1 MDIGLTQ
8 STYEPYAT
16 TNYKTT
22 QTTTSTTYQN
32 VDLGN
37 FQTSQTVDYG
47 NALTTTAD
55 YPATNYGKALAP
67 AITTTDFTTTN
78 YETTPN
84 NSHNYH
90 RFHHNKLR
98 NDSNNYYQ

>member
-37 FQTSQTVDYG
+37 FKLLKPS
-47 NALTTTAD
+47 TTEM
-55 YPATNYGKALAP
+55 P
-67 AITTTDFTTTN
+67 
-78 YETTPN
+78 
-84 NSHNYH
+84 
-90 RFHHNKLR
+90 
-98 NDSNNYYQ
+98 